1 MHTNEP
7 VGPELPSPEL
17 PSPQHPSPELPSP
30 AHAKLERMEEAQHR
44 GLRTWQI
51 VMGVGFALWL
61 VTFLGENLGWVGQD
75 SSKGLIALLQL
86 VTGITIIQGSCE
98 AFVQGVER
106 LGARLRW
113 EGFIS
118 GTVGSLVATLPEFV
132 VIAFLVRVEPL
143 AAFVTTVVTIYN
155 NALAFSI
162 YSFFLPK
169 DWRGEFRMPPSLT
182 KAGAEVLIAGSGIA
196 MIVGIIML
204 VLRAESAKTALA
216 GVDLLLI
223 GGVLI
228 TIYAYYLRSL
238 IRYYAEGAEH
248 DDPSHPPDPDEL
260 GHDIRWASIAR
271 MFLLGA
277 AGAYFGGEAIGGF
290 ADIALN
296 ELGLPAIATASGLAF
311 FAGISEYIIVF
322 KAHRRGE
329 LGIALS
335 NVFGGMT
342 QVLFLLVP
350 FSMIVIAILGAV
362 TGAPTYA
369 IPINTE
375 TILLMLLLFPLLYV
389 LLQHIQEGQALSN
402 LDAVAMTAVY
412 ALLLYFLFTAPAARP

>member
-7 VGPELPSPEL
+7 AARPELPEPEH
-17 PSPQHPSPELPSP
+17 S
-30 AHAKLERMEEAQHR
+30 KLERMEEAQQR
-44 GLRTWQI
+44 GLRGWQI
-51 VMGVGFALWL
+51 VMGAGFVLWL
-61 VTFLGENLGWVGQD
+61 FIFVGERAGWLVQEN
-75 SSKGLIALLQL
+75 SRVLIAVLQL
-86 VTGITIIQGSCE
+86 VTGITIIQGACE

-155 NALAFSI
+155 NALAFSV

-182 KAGAEVLIAGSGIA
+182 KAGAEVLIAGSGTA

-204 VLRAESAKTALA
+204 VLRADAVKTSLA
-216 GVDLLLI
+216 GLDLVLV
-223 GGVLI
+223 GAVLI
-228 TIYAYYLRSL
+228 TIYVYYLRAL
-238 IRYYAEGAEH
+238 VRYYAEGDEH

-260 GHDIRWASIAR
+260 GHDTRWASIAS
-271 MFLLGA
+271 MFALGA
-277 AGAYFGGEAIGGF
+277 AGSYFGGEAIGGF
-290 ADIALN
+290 ADTALN
-296 ELGLPAIATASGLAF
+296 DLGLPAIATASGLAF
-311 FAGISEYIIVF
+311 FAGISEYIIVY

-350 FSMIVIAILGAV
+350 FSLIVIAILGAV
-362 TGAPTYA
+362 TGSPEFA
-369 IPINTE
+369 IPITTE

-389 LLQHIQEGQALSN
+389 LLQHMQEGRALSN
-402 LDAVAMTAVY
+402 SNAVAMTAVY
-412 ALLLYFLFTAPAARP
+412 TLLLYFLFTAPAVRP